1 MPIGCAAAIP
11 LFANVRPIVHP
22 APDSKPTNRGIVAGS
37 LLLTTIVVCGG
48 VGAGVG
54 AAVGAVGPLLAV
66 GVLMGVLGGI
76 WVVYKRFG
84 DI

>member
-1 MPIGCAAAIP
+1 MNAT
-11 LFANVRPIVHP
+11 IVHP
-22 APDSKPTNRGIVAGS
+22 APDRKPTSRGIVAGS
-37 LLLTTIVVCGG
+37 LMLATMAFGGG
-48 VGAGVG
+48 VGAGIG

>member
-1 MPIGCAAAIP
+1 MNAT
-11 LFANVRPIVHP
+11 IVHP
-22 APDSKPTNRGIVAGS
+22 APESKPTNRGIVAGS
-37 LLLTTIVVCGG
+37 MMLTTMALGGG

-54 AAVGAVGPLLAV
+54 ALVGAVGPLLAV
-66 GVLMGVLGGI
+66 GVLAGVLGGI

>member
-1 MPIGCAAAIP
+1 MNAT
-11 LFANVRPIVHP
+11 IVQP
-22 APDSKPTNRGIVAGS
+22 TSDPKPTSRGIVAGS
-37 LLLTTIVVCGG
+37 LMLTTMALGGG
-48 VGAGVG
+48 VGAGLG
-54 AAVGAVGPLLAV
+54 AVVGAVGPLLAV

>member
-1 MPIGCAAAIP
+1 MNSA
-11 LFANVRPIVHP
+11 IVHP
-22 APDSKPTNRGIVAGS
+22 APDRKPTNRGIVAGS
-37 LLLTTIVVCGG
+37 LMLTVIALGGG
-48 VGAGVG
+48 VGAGLG

-66 GVLMGVLGGI
+66 GVLIGVLGGI